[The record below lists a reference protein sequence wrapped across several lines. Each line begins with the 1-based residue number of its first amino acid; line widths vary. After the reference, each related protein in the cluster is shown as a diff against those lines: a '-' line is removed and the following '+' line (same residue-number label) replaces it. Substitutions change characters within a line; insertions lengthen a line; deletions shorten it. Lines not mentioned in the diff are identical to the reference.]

1 MTTELTIN
9 PNQAV
14 SPSYDRRTLLDMF
27 ISSQDRKPTTLSLYR
42 RTLNLFFDWVEKEV
56 KDKDGNV
63 LKPKYNIGTLTRP
76 QVIEYKETLIEEGK
90 SGLTI
95 TSYLTSVR
103 LFYQWVEAEG
113 VYPNIAKVLNLPKR
127 KKEFRHQPLRPQ
139 QAQSLLR
146 EVKQT
151 DSLRDFALIN
161 LMLRTGLRC
170 IETTRLNV
178 GDIVYKGGQRV
189 LLVKGKGRDEKDNF
203 VILTDKA
210 FRPIQDYLRE
220 RGPVRPSDPMF
231 VSESNRDRGQRMTTR
246 SVSRIAKT
254 NLSEIGLTDKVFTA
268 HSLRH
273 TTAVSILRAGG
284 TLEDCQLTLR
294 HSNPA
299 TTEIYT
305 SFADEER
312 RLERN
317 VEGLID
323 SLF

>member
-1 MTTELTIN
+1 MDMTSNLTIS

-14 SPSYDRRTLLDMF
+14 SPTYDRRSLVDMF

-42 RTLNLFFDWVEKEV
+42 NTLNLFLDWVESR
-56 KDKDGNV
+56 GYFLN
-63 LKPKYNIGTLTRP
+63 TLTRP
-76 QVIEYKETLIEEGK
+76 QVIEYKETLISEGK

-95 TSYLTSVR
+95 TSYLTSVK
-103 LFYQWVEAEG
+103 LFYQWLEAEG

-127 KKEFRHQPLRPQ
+127 KKEFRHQPLRPN
-139 QAQSLLR
+139 QARSLLR
-146 EVKQT
+146 AVRQT
-151 DSLRDFALIN
+151 DSLRDFALVN

-178 GDIVYKGGQRV
+178 EDIVYKGGQRV

-203 VILTDKA
+203 VILTDRA
-210 FRPIQDYLRE
+210 YQPIQDYFRE

-231 VSESNRDRGQRMTTR
+231 VSESNRDRGERMTTR
-246 SVSRIAKT
+246 SVSRIVKN
-254 NLSEIGLTDKVFTA
+254 NLNGIGLTDKVFTA

-299 TTEIYT
+299 TTQIYT

>member
-1 MTTELTIN
+1 MTMTSDLTIN
-9 PNQAV
+9 PAQAV
-14 SPSYDRRTLLDMF
+14 SPVLNRRSLLDMF
-27 ISSQDRKPTTLSLYR
+27 IASQDRKPTTLSLYR
-42 RTLNLFFDWVEKEV
+42 RTLNLFFDWVE
-56 KDKDGNV
+56 GRGYSLN
-63 LKPKYNIGTLTRP
+63 TMTRP
-76 QVIEYKETLIEEGK
+76 QVIEYKNDLESRGM
-90 SGLTI
+90 SALTI
-95 TSYLTSVR
+95 TSYITSVR

-127 KKEFRHQPLRPQ
+127 KKEFRHQPLGPQ

-146 EVKQT
+146 EVRQT

-170 IETTRLNV
+170 IEATRLNV
-178 GDIVYKGGQRV
+178 EDIVYKGGQRV
-189 LLVKGKGRDEKDNF
+189 LLVRGKGRDEKDNF
-203 VILTDKA
+203 VILTDRA
-210 FRPIQDYLRE
+210 YQPIQDYLRE

-231 VSESNRDRGQRMTTR
+231 VSESNRDRGSRMTTR

-254 NLSEIGLTDKVFTA
+254 NLSGIGLTDKVFTA

-305 SFADEER
+305 AFADEER

-317 VEGLID
+317 VEGLLD
-323 SLF
+323 SIF

>member
-1 MTTELTIN
+1 MISGNSIATIQTQEITPVEDKGSLLEL
-9 PNQAV
+9 
-14 SPSYDRRTLLDMF
+14 F
-27 ISSQDRKPTTLSLYR
+27 ISSQDRKPTTLSTYR
-42 RTLNLFFDWVEKEV
+42 RTLNIFFDWLDSKGY
-56 KDKDGNV
+56 KLNG
-63 LKPKYNIGTLTRP
+63 LTRP
-76 QVIEYKETLIEEGK
+76 NLIEYKDSLLSGGK

-95 TSYLTSVR
+95 SSYLTSVR
-103 LFYQWVEAEG
+103 LFYQWLEAEG

-139 QAQSLLR
+139 QAKGLLR
-146 EVKQT
+146 QVQRTE
-151 DSLRDFALIN
+151 SLRDYALIN

-178 GDIVYKGGQRV
+178 EDIVYKGGQRV
-189 LLVKGKGRDEKDNF
+189 LMIQGKGRDEKDNF

-210 FRPIQDYLRE
+210 YKPISDYLSQ
-220 RGPVRPSDPMF
+220 RGPLRPSDPMF
-231 VSESNRDRGQRMTTR
+231 VSESNRDRGGRMTTR
-246 SVSRIAKT
+246 SVSRIAKN
-254 NLSEIGLTDKVFTA
+254 NLKEIGLSDRVFTA

-294 HSNPA
+294 HTNPA

-312 RLERN
+312 RLDRK
-317 VEGLID
+317 VESLID
-323 SLF
+323 DLF

>member
-1 MTTELTIN
+1 MMTSELTIST
-9 PNQAV
+9 PQGV
-14 SPSYDRRTLLDMF
+14 VPTYDRETLLDLF
-27 ISSQDRKPTTLSLYR
+27 ISSQDRKPTTLGLYR
-42 RTLNLFFDWVEKEV
+42 RTLNLFFDWVESR
-56 KDKDGNV
+56 GYSLN
-63 LKPKYNIGTLTRP
+63 TMTRP
-76 QVIEYKETLIEEGK
+76 QVIEYKDSLISEGK

-127 KKEFRHQPLRPQ
+127 KKEFRHQPLRPN
-139 QAQSLLR
+139 QAHSLLR
-146 EVKQT
+146 EVRQT
-151 DSLRDFALIN
+151 DSLRDYALIN

-178 GDIVYKGGQRV
+178 EDIVYKGGQRV

-210 FRPIQDYLRE
+210 YQPIQDYLRE

-246 SVSRIAKT
+246 SVSRIAKN
-254 NLSEIGLTDKVFTA
+254 NLNEIGLTDRVFTA

-323 SLF
+323 DLF

>member
-1 MTTELTIN
+1 MTTAIDIRTTQDLSRGAI
-9 PNQAV
+9 
-14 SPSYDRRTLLDMF
+14 DRERLLDLF
-27 ISSQDRKPTTLSLYR
+27 ISSQDRKPTTLGLYR
-42 RTLNLFFDWVEKEV
+42 RTLNLFFDWVESR
-56 KDKDGNV
+56 GYSLN
-63 LKPKYNIGTLTRP
+63 TMTRP
-76 QVIEYKETLIEEGK
+76 QVIEYKESLLSEGK

-127 KKEFRHQPLRPQ
+127 RKEFRHQPLRPV
-139 QAQSLLR
+139 QARDLLR
-146 EVKQT
+146 ETQGT
-151 DSLRDFALIN
+151 GSSRDFAIVN
-161 LMLRTGLRC
+161 LLLRTGLRC
-170 IETTRLNV
+170 IEVIRLNV
-178 GDIVYKGGQRV
+178 GDISYKGGQRV
-189 LLVKGKGRDEKDNF
+189 LLIQGKGRDEKDNF

-210 FRPIQDYLRE
+210 YQPIQDYLRE
-220 RGPVRPSDPMF
+220 RGPVRPEDPMF

-246 SVSRIAKT
+246 SVSRIART
-254 NLSEIGLTDKVFTA
+254 NLNGIGLTDKVFTA

-305 SFADEER
+305 AFADEER

-323 SLF
+323 NLY

>member
-14 SPSYDRRTLLDMF
+14 SQTIDRTNLLDMF

-76 QVIEYKETLIEEGK
+76 QVIEYKESLVNEGK
-90 SGLTI
+90 SALTI

-151 DSLRDFALIN
+151 DSLRDYALIN

-178 GDIVYKGGQRV
+178 EDIVYKGGQRV

-220 RGPVRPSDPMF
+220 RGPVRPTDPMF

>member
-14 SPSYDRRTLLDMF
+14 SQTIDRTNLLDMF

-76 QVIEYKETLIEEGK
+76 QVIEYKESLVNEGK
-90 SGLTI
+90 SALTI

-178 GDIVYKGGQRV
+178 EDIVYKGGQRV

-220 RGPVRPSDPMF
+220 RGPVRPTDPMF

>member
-1 MTTELTIN
+1 MTQDNAISIR
-9 PNQAV
+9 QAQEV
-14 SPSYDRRTLLDMF
+14 SQVVDRESLLDLF
-27 ISSQDRKPTTLSLYR
+27 IGSQDRKPTTLSLYR
-42 RTLNLFFDWVEKEV
+42 RTLNLFFDWVESK
-56 KDKDGNV
+56 GYSLN
-63 LKPKYNIGTLTRP
+63 TLTRP
-76 QVIEYKETLIEEGK
+76 QVIEYKDSLVSNGK
-90 SGLTI
+90 SALTI

-146 EVKQT
+146 EVRNT
-151 DSLRDFALIN
+151 NSLRDFALVN

-170 IETTRLNV
+170 VETTRLNV
-178 GDIVYKGGQRV
+178 EDIKYKGGLRV
-189 LLVKGKGRDEKDNF
+189 LMIQGKGRDEKDNF

-210 FRPIQDYLRE
+210 YQPIADYLKE
-220 RGPVRPSDPMF
+220 RGPVKPTDPMF

-246 SVSRIAKT
+246 SVSRIAKE
-254 NLSEIGLTDKVFTA
+254 NLKGIGLTDKVFTA

-294 HSNPA
+294 HTNPA

-305 SFADEER
+305 AFADEER

-323 SLF
+323 SLY

>member
-1 MTTELTIN
+1 MTTAITLN
-9 PNQAV
+9 PNQEV
-14 SPSYDRRTLLDMF
+14 SPVIDRRSLLDMF
-27 ISSQDRKPTTLSLYR
+27 ISSTDRKPTTLSLYR
-42 RTLNLFFDWVEKEV
+42 RTLNHFFDWVEKEV
-56 KDKDGNV
+56 KDKDGKI
-63 LKPKYNIGTLTRP
+63 LKPKYSLGTLTRP
-76 QVIEYKETLIEEGK
+76 QVIEYKDSLVEEGK

-127 KKEFRHQPLRPQ
+127 KMEFRHQPLRPNQ
-139 QAQSLLR
+139 VQSLLR
-146 EVKQT
+146 EVRQT
-151 DSLRDFALIN
+151 DSLRDYALIN

-178 GDIVYKGGQRV
+178 EDIVYKGGQRV

-210 FRPIQDYLRE
+210 FQPIQDYLRE

-231 VSESNRDRGQRMTTR
+231 VSEANRDRGQRMTTR
-246 SVSRIAKT
+246 SVSRIAK
-254 NLSEIGLTDKVFTA
+254 NHLDGIGLTDKVYTA

-299 TTEIYT
+299 TTRIYT
-305 SFADEER
+305 AFADEER

-317 VEGLID
+317 AEGLID
-323 SLF
+323 NLF

>member
-1 MTTELTIN
+1 MTMTSDLTIN
-9 PNQAV
+9 PAQAV
-14 SPSYDRRTLLDMF
+14 SPVLNRRSLLDMF
-27 ISSQDRKPTTLSLYR
+27 ISSHDRKPTTLSLYR
-42 RTLNLFFDWVEKEV
+42 RTLNLFFDWVESR
-56 KDKDGNV
+56 GYSLN
-63 LKPKYNIGTLTRP
+63 TMTRP
-76 QVIEYKETLIEEGK
+76 QVIEYKNDLESRGM
-90 SGLTI
+90 SALTI
-95 TSYLTSVR
+95 TSYITSVR

-127 KKEFRHQPLRPQ
+127 KKEFRHQPLGPQ

-146 EVKQT
+146 EVRQT

-170 IETTRLNV
+170 IEATRLNV
-178 GDIVYKGGQRV
+178 EDIAYKGGQRV

-203 VILTDKA
+203 VILTDRA
-210 FRPIQDYLRE
+210 YQPIQDYLRE

-231 VSESNRDRGQRMTTR
+231 VSESNRDRGSRMTTR

-254 NLSEIGLTDKVFTA
+254 NLSGIGLTDKVFTA

-305 SFADEER
+305 AFADEER

-317 VEGLID
+317 VEGLLD
-323 SLF
+323 SIF

>member
-1 MTTELTIN
+1 MTTTLTIN
-9 PNQAV
+9 PTQAV
-14 SPSYDRRTLLDMF
+14 SRTIDRGSLLDMF

-56 KDKDGNV
+56 KDKDGKV

-76 QVIEYKETLIEEGK
+76 QVIEYKESLVGEGK

-127 KKEFRHQPLRPQ
+127 KKEFRHQPLRPN

-146 EVKQT
+146 EVRQT
-151 DSLRDFALIN
+151 DSLRDYAMIN

-170 IETTRLNV
+170 IEVVRLNV
-178 GDIVYKGGQRV
+178 EDIVYKGGQRV
-189 LLVKGKGRDEKDNF
+189 LIVCGKGRDEKDNF

-305 SFADEER
+305 AFADEER

-323 SLF
+323 DLF

>member
-1 MTTELTIN
+1 MTNAITTTQRTE
-9 PNQAV
+9 V
-14 SPSYDRRTLLDMF
+14 SQVVDRRSLLDLF
-27 ISSQDRKPTTLSLYR
+27 ISSQDRKPTTLGLYR
-42 RTLNLFFDWVEKEV
+42 RTLNQFFDWVEES
-56 KDKDGNV
+56 GYTLN
-63 LKPKYNIGTLTRP
+63 TLTRP
-76 QVIEYKETLIEEGK
+76 QVIEYKNNLEREGK
-90 SGLTI
+90 SALTI

-139 QAQSLLR
+139 QVRSLLR
-146 EVKQT
+146 EVQMT
-151 DSLRDFALIN
+151 DNLRDFALVN
-161 LMLRTGLRC
+161 LMVRTGLRC

-178 GDIVYKGGQRV
+178 EDITYKGGQRV
-189 LLVKGKGRDEKDNF
+189 LLIQGKGRDEKDNF
-203 VILTDKA
+203 VNLNEKA
-210 FRPIQDYLRE
+210 YLPIVEYLKQ
-220 RGPVRPSDPMF
+220 RGPVKPTDPLF

-254 NLSEIGLTDKVFTA
+254 GLKGIGLSDKVYTA

-305 SFADEER
+305 AFADEER
-312 RLERN
+312 RIERN
-317 VEGLID
+317 VEGL
-323 SLF
+323 LEEMF

>member
-1 MTTELTIN
+1 MTMTSDLTIN
-9 PNQAV
+9 PAQAV
-14 SPSYDRRTLLDMF
+14 SPVLNRRSLLDMF
-27 ISSQDRKPTTLSLYR
+27 IASHDRKPTTLSLYR
-42 RTLNLFFDWVEKEV
+42 RTLNLFFDWVESR
-56 KDKDGNV
+56 GYSLN
-63 LKPKYNIGTLTRP
+63 TMTRP
-76 QVIEYKETLIEEGK
+76 QVIEYKNDLESRGM
-90 SGLTI
+90 SALTI
-95 TSYLTSVR
+95 TSYITSVR

-127 KKEFRHQPLRPQ
+127 KKEFRHQPLGPQ

-146 EVKQT
+146 EVRQT

-170 IETTRLNV
+170 IEATRLNV
-178 GDIVYKGGQRV
+178 EDIAYKSGQRV

-203 VILTDKA
+203 VILTDRA
-210 FRPIQDYLRE
+210 YQPIQDYLRE

-231 VSESNRDRGQRMTTR
+231 VSESNRDRGSRMTTR

-254 NLSEIGLTDKVFTA
+254 NLSGIGLTDKVFTA

-305 SFADEER
+305 AFADEER

-317 VEGLID
+317 VEGLLD
-323 SLF
+323 SMF